1 MKNFLKLWGKRAL
14 KCEEYKDLPQEL
26 KVYKFLS
33 NSLYEG
39 KEQMKGAEGGGRELF
54 YGFSFDEKC
63 DVLEFSWFFF

>member
-1 MKNFLKLWGKRAL
+1 M
-14 KCEEYKDLPQEL
+14 
-26 KVYKFLS
+26 YKFLS